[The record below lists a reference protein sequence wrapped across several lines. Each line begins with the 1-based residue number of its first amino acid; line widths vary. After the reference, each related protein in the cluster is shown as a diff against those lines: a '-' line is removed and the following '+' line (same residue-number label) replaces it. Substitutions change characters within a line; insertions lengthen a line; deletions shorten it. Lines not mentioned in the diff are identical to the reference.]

1 MVFNFGGGP
10 TPAPAGGGAPAFN
23 LGASAAPGAHVAGSA
38 PGFNFAANAAP
49 VAANTPAT
57 AQPTGAAPLPSF
69 GGFGAGAPPAAP
81 TAPAGFGLTA
91 APANA
96 PAVSGNTGAPAPS
109 FAFGSTA
116 SNTPAPGPVNA
127 PPPTTTP
134 APVATPGG
142 NSFGGATTPA
152 ATPGPSLVGAFG
164 TTPAA
169 ATTPGTSLTGG
180 FSLTGTLPGAAT
192 TTALA
197 PAAPVGY
204 EVPAFDSIFPN
215 ERIHAD
221 IKRLLAVSASPGE
234 EGREAASELV
244 DKLRCDNSS
253 NNNSVGNLLALP
265 TCLQYTGPDQNLRN
279 QLGNKPEFVRYGK
292 AARLEPEMLQEI
304 FKVADDLR
312 ISEKEA
318 LSLCCEVM
326 QTDFIPQLESKL
338 DSSIIDQAMSSGN
351 GVSTGPVVLGNNAV
365 KAAKELYF
373 FERQRRLRT
382 ILMLVQSR
390 IEAAGQP
397 WGDLIIQATDSL
409 LQNKLIENLIKLIR
423 EWTILIGHI
432 ERKLAQGESAN
443 TSNAYPGYSQKN
455 KKAQF
460 DFVHLAFAM
469 RERQSA
475 SESLFFIAYH
485 TQLTASEVAG
495 LIDITKDLSSGLEDD
510 ASGLPVFNPFHHV
523 PSSFETPPQA
533 SQTWAPYQSSMA
545 PLKEKGHLEWQRELT
560 KKVGSTGKCELLR
573 LISTLVM
580 TIISALDTRNTFSDR
595 NTHRDNDI
603 GVVSG
608 QHAARDPKMN
618 PQLCNSFRFQHIRWL
633 TLGFLFHRGTCCYLL
648 DNSQV
653 QN

>member
-10 TPAPAGGGAPAFN
+10 APAPAGGGASAFN
-23 LGASAAPGAHVAGSA
+23 FGASAAPAAPAAGAPAA
-38 PGFNFAANAAP
+38 PGFSFGASTAP
-49 VAANTPAT
+49 AAANTPAT
-57 AQPTGAAPLPSF
+57 GQPTGAAPLPSF
-69 GGFGAGAPPAAP
+69 GGGGFGAGAPQPAAP
-81 TAPAGFGLTA
+81 TAPAGFGASPVAT
-91 APANA
+91 ANA
-96 PAVSGNTGAPAPS
+96 PAIPGATGAPAPS

-127 PPPTTTP
+127 PPP
-134 APVATPGG
+134 AAAPGG
-142 NSFGGATTPA
+142 NAFGGAATPA
-152 ATPGPSLVGAFG
+152 ATPGGAFG

-169 ATTPGTSLTGG
+169 PATPGASLTGG
-180 FSLTGTLPGAAT
+180 FSLTGAAP
-192 TTALA
+192 TTAQA
-197 PAAPVGY
+197 PTAPTGY

-221 IKRLLAVSASPGE
+221 IKRLLATSASPGE

-244 DKLRCDNSS
+244 DKLRCDNS
-253 NNNSVGNLLALP
+253 NNSVGNLLASP
-265 TCLQYTGPDQNLRN
+265 TCLQYTAPDQNLRN
-279 QLGNKPEFVRYGK
+279 QLGNNPEFVRYGK
-292 AARLEPEMLQEI
+292 AARLEPEMLHEI

-326 QTDFIPQLESKL
+326 QTDFIPQLECKL
-338 DSSIIDQAMSSGN
+338 DSSIIDQAMSSEN
-351 GVSTGPVVLGNNAV
+351 VVSTGPVVLGNDAV

-390 IEAAGQP
+390 IEAASQP
-397 WGDLIIQATDSL
+397 WGDLIIHATDSL
-409 LQNKLIENLIKLIR
+409 LQNKLIENLINLIR

-443 TSNAYPGYSQKN
+443 TTNAYPGYSQKN

-460 DFVHLAFAM
+460 DFVHLAFAL

-495 LIDITKDLSSGLEDD
+495 LIDLTKDLSSGLEGD
-510 ASGLPVFNPFHHV
+510 ASGLPVFNPFHNV
-523 PSSFETPPQA
+523 PSSFENPPQT
-533 SQTWAPYQSSMA
+533 SQAWAPYQSSLA
-545 PLKEKGHLEWQRELT
+545 PSKEKGHLEWQRELT

-573 LISTLVM
+573 CISTLVM
-580 TIISALDTRNTFSDR
+580 TIISALDTRNTFFDR
-595 NTHRDNDI
+595 NTHRENDI

-608 QHAARDPKMN
+608 QYAGEGSKMN
-618 PQLCNSFRFQHIRWL
+618 LQLCI
-633 TLGFLFHRGTCCYLL
+633 YI
-648 DNSQV
+648 
-653 QN
+653 